1 MQAGARP
8 RLFWT
13 LAVTAPALVSVASF
27 GTLPVFVMEHI
38 SLSGKGDGPLGAAA
52 ADVAVGVLFG
62 LAATLIIGHL
72 RVALAHAVQPHM
84 GVSSKYM
91 VLFILFIHFL
101 GVLHFFKLYCLK
113 LFELVFSSVIFGAP
127 YALCRCTQCAV

>member
-1 MQAGARP
+1 M
-8 RLFWT
+8 
-13 LAVTAPALVSVASF
+13 TAPALVSVASF

-72 RVALAHAVQPHM
+72 RVALAHATQPHIW
-84 GVSSKYM
+84 VSSKC
-91 VLFILFIHFL
+91 
-101 GVLHFFKLYCLK
+101 G
-113 LFELVFSSVIFGAP
+113 SP
-127 YALCRCTQCAV
+127 YALAFRALCDCCCV

>member
-1 MQAGARP
+1 M
-8 RLFWT
+8 
-13 LAVTAPALVSVASF
+13 TAPSLVSVASF

-72 RVALAHAVQPHM
+72 RIALAHAIQPHM
-84 GVSSKYM
+84 WVSSKYGAIYAATFR
-91 VLFILFIHFL
+91 VLCNCCC
-101 GVLHFFKLYCLK
+101 V
-113 LFELVFSSVIFGAP
+113 
-127 YALCRCTQCAV
+127 

>member
-1 MQAGARP
+1 MQASARL

-72 RVALAHAVQPHM
+72 RVALAHAVQPHFW
-84 GVSSKYM
+84 VSSKYGSLCSCLQSAM
-91 VLFILFIHFL
+91 CVLLRYNLAHSLLLSLI
-101 GVLHFFKLYCLK
+101 
-113 LFELVFSSVIFGAP
+113 A
-127 YALCRCTQCAV
+127 T